1 MMANIEI
8 EIIEIVRSM
17 NEMVMMME
25 RIGSENPEIVDVIV
39 VVVVVVTIGKMH
51 GNKAAIIGRVE
62 VCIEKKKCIIRNIQA
77 NNLQAT

>member
-39 VVVVVVTIGKMH
+39 VVVVVTIGKMH

-77 NNLQAT
+77 NHLQAT

>member
-1 MMANIEI
+1 MMASIEI

-39 VVVVVVTIGKMH
+39 VVITIGKRH
-51 GNKAAIIGRVE
+51 GNKATIIGRVE
-62 VCIEKKKCIIRNIQA
+62 VCMEKK
-77 NNLQAT
+77 

>member
-25 RIGSENPEIVDVIV
+25 RIGSENPEIVDVI